1 MVKWQLMKVF
11 HLKPKILLK
20 ISQFLAKQRII
31 AACSLEPFNRVL
43 PKHFKLYFSLNF
55 IVSSLPKK
63 RLVLF
68 SCAVYKVLNLC
79 EKYAPHILCLLA
91 LSPKL
96 RLVPPPIHI
105 STWQFWNHKSMKFP
119 MKVEKQQQHMVGI
132 VGTKLFAPLLLS
144 GQTQPL
150 SFEWVGGI
158 FRTKGN
164 HSSNFFQLNACLQHR
179 YIML

>member
-1 MVKWQLMKVF
+1 MVKWQLMNVF
-11 HLKPKILLK
+11 HLEPKILLK
-20 ISQFLAKQRII
+20 RSQFLPKQRII

-63 RLVLF
+63 SLVLL

-119 MKVEKQQQHMVGI
+119 MKVESSNSIWWHSWHQAFCTTLAIRPGS
-132 VGTKLFAPLLLS
+132 TTLFR
-144 GQTQPL
+144 
-150 SFEWVGGI
+150 VGGWD
-158 FRTKGN
+158 
-164 HSSNFFQLNACLQHR
+164 LQDNVH
-179 YIML
+179 